1 MSQSDYIA
9 FKRRAVQIKKLN
21 DSKTEYPPTLNSQ
34 DYTVFR
40 EFAAEKNISS
50 TSPTYNQLVPT
61 GSKRLFD
68 IETSKCPNCP
78 TFIINTGT
86 QSRNN
91 RILNK
96 GANSNTNIPV
106 ISVLS
111 MKKYV
116 KKPATVENYCD
127 LYYNETGDK
136 RTKNPYYDQ
145 KPTEIKKGSYVI
157 PTGSH
162 ITNASGSLYRLNHLN
177 KCNV

>member
-9 FKRRAVQIKKLN
+9 FKRRAVQIKKMN
-21 DSKTEYPPTLNSQ
+21 ETKTEYPPVLNSQ

-40 EFAAEKNISS
+40 EFAAEINISS
-50 TSPTYNQLVPT
+50 TSPTYNQLVPS

-68 IETSKCPNCP
+68 IETYKCPNCP

-86 QSRNN
+86 QARNN
-91 RILNK
+91 RVLNK
-96 GANSNTNIPV
+96 GANSITNLPV

-111 MKKYV
+111 TKKYV
-116 KKPATVENYCD
+116 KTPSIVENYCD
-127 LYYNETGDK
+127 VYYNETDDK
-136 RTKNPYYDQ
+136 TNPHYDK
-145 KPTEIKKGSYVI
+145 KPTETKKGSYVI

-177 KCNV
+177 KCNT

>member
-9 FKRRAVQIKKLN
+9 FKRRAVQIKKMN
-21 DSKTEYPPTLNSQ
+21 ETKTEYSSVLNSQ

-50 TSPTYNQLVPT
+50 RSPTYNQLIPS

-86 QSRNN
+86 QARNN

-96 GANSNTNIPV
+96 GANSITNVPV

-111 MKKYV
+111 TKKYV
-116 KKPATVENYCD
+116 KTPSIVENYCD
-127 LYYNETGDK
+127 VYYNETGDK
-136 RTKNPYYDQ
+136 TNTHYDK

-177 KCNV
+177 KCNT